1 MDIEKECLY
10 LYLPKLQKVLIIL
23 NIQLFLYVLFQSWTI
38 KDVHYIPYSVQQY
51 LTNKS
56 MWNISSSFGNIKKL
70 KIDDELDEKP
80 KVPMKVNDFIE
91 FLVLKITLFILICQF
106 FLSID

>member
-23 NIQLFLYVLFQSWTI
+23 NIQFSYVLFQSWTI

-51 LTNKS
+51 FTNKS
-56 MWNISSSFGNIKKL
+56 MWNISSCFGNIKKL
-70 KIDDELDEKP
+70 KIDDEKP
-80 KVPMKVNDFIE
+80 EVPTFYSYLSI
-91 FLVLKITLFILICQF
+91 LFINR
-106 FLSID
+106 LSRFNFHLVFYIG